1 MKKRILALILAVTAV
16 FNVCPIYAEESVAE
30 TVEENISETENA
42 ILSVTEEN
50 TVSGLVKLTCDSTDD
65 SNIVIGGGE
74 KIYIYANLDS
84 SIDHIGIF
92 RWQLRTPSGNW
103 ATIRDYVLPYAVVS
117 EALVAGTLDENGNV
131 YLRCLAID
139 GETKY
144 VSGIFKITLNSSVE
158 PFTSNVLSPVVEGE
172 TQETQPAAE
181 QTELLVADS
190 AATFGLLS
198 ARAADPAMVL
208 LSETEP
214 ETTVVPEETTT
225 VPEETTTA
233 PEETTTVPEET
244 ATVPEET
251 TTAPEDSEPTEE
263 PEDIVVEDEQE
274 ASPEETEA
282 VEDALTESVE
292 VLSDPEETTAEPQ
305 QPSTP
310 SVEAF
315 HIVVNYTFRH
325 ASQAPLIQ
333 VDGTPAANT
342 FTVSLPAGG
351 HYSGTVASPPEVG
364 YLPYVLAED
373 AEYVTGLTA
382 ETPRITYGEKEYIL
396 AYSVEFKEASSEKT
410 VNVYY
415 IPQQVNFQ
423 VKIYEQNLYNDEY
436 SLVSTEII
444 SDKLANEIVGENH
457 DKPRTGFSPLYYDPN
472 LPISEDGTTVVE
484 IYYDRNYYLVEFEL
498 YHESHGIGGF
508 SAADFANAFGAPPC
522 MVRYNSQVV
531 MPSPTNTGFEFVNWK
546 LREVYLTE
554 TVIVDDKETT
564 QKTVVN
570 DHNYSATQ
578 KSGDFVVAK
587 HNIVYCADW
596 VKANT
601 TYEFVYWLENADSDD
616 AADKENYDVWYI
628 QSVNAQTGDTTGAIK
643 DIKDVVTVRNGYT
656 QLEVN
661 DVTSTR
667 PYLTLNDTLTEKD
680 PKTVIGNGTTTVNI
694 YYSRKEYTLK
704 FYYAIEKTSNKN
716 STYHVIGGSTYYFG
730 GNASGN
736 AQTDEIAAMRQY
748 ASGNQTGNTGQVT
761 ALPILNDSGVERVNT
776 GKYIQTFD
784 AETVN
789 RTDYKYHYISFKA
802 KYGSDISNLWP
813 CDVFNPATRSSSNTH
828 GQWSGKQA
836 FVSAWNGEYRVRY
849 TRDSN
854 INNGNQTI
862 KGKYTQLDANLLW
875 NDTSITDTTVAYACF
890 WENGANINWSVPELY
905 RYNIYLP
912 VLDGETPVTET
923 REYNGVTYYLA
934 DQYNTCD
941 DSSVHSQTQ
950 PGLVG
955 FTAAGRQSQT
965 IANFDKTVYKEAYDM
980 FFYYSRNLYNL
991 TFDDMHGST
1000 LTFSLPYGYYIHN
1013 PNGDSSLHDHSPDY
1027 PDDLEKGECEFVD
1040 WYLDELCQYH
1050 FNHDIRMP
1058 AKNIQVYAK
1067 WKTLEYTARVF
1078 LQKDDI
1084 ANNVAP
1090 IHTETVEFDNFI
1102 KEPNYR
1108 DYQKDDEAGE
1118 SAEGEESTDGSD
1130 GIDGN
1135 NPYKNRLFAGWY
1147 YMDGNEEKRFDFN
1160 TMTLK
1165 ENLDIYAKWTSRIPV
1180 KYSVYYVINE
1190 DGNKVEIAEA
1200 TSGQSL
1206 AGMIKSFIAKV
1217 GEELDAGYR
1226 EGYYPEMRA
1235 HTMTM
1240 DEDEDKNIYYFV
1252 YSYVTD
1258 RDIDYTVTHNFTSDE
1273 FKSTV
1278 LREGYLQEVFHYQ
1291 ISGENAKDR
1300 AASMLVSFREGIT
1313 KDAIGKA
1320 AYDQINTPVT
1330 PDPAM
1335 ETLAAMGITR
1345 DAVALAAEAQAG
1357 ETLND
1362 ADIEA
1367 VWNVVKK
1374 LSPDFYEQNLVLTT
1388 AQSNNV
1394 TFEWE
1399 NRGETAYYQIIHYQ
1413 QSVDGGEYIVKSN
1426 TSIVGNINT
1435 TVSAGKYD
1443 ELQKLYTGFE
1453 LVTPESE
1460 ISGTVKSVEVADDG
1474 TLTEGL
1480 ILRLYYDR
1488 ITYSYTIYHKDYVTQ
1503 KTLAD
1508 PVQGSA
1514 LYETPI
1520 KVSDVCQDI
1529 VGYSVYNPETVYTVT
1544 KDDEEIICYYQGLTV
1559 FYRYQILGGIGGT
1572 LNINDGSAAVGA
1584 SPENEVKLT
1593 VNTGFYLEGWKYAV
1607 GDGELQPV
1615 PDEWLREDKMILTVT
1630 DTKADWVG
1638 KTVYVYAELLPT
1650 TRTFEVTGSDS
1661 SEQKGVHSFLFNIKG
1676 KPETITA
1683 DIDLT
1688 FIIVGNGSIKI
1699 ERLPYGEYTI
1709 TPLGWA
1715 WRYGMP
1721 EVHVGGTK
1729 IDLVDN
1735 KAHVTFSNADDV
1747 KFQYST
1753 ATKTDWLTDSDLREL
1768 HLTTA
1773 TGGTE

>member
-16 FNVCPIYAEESVAE
+16 FNVCPIYAEEAVTE
-30 TVEENISETENA
+30 EIEENISETETDV
-42 ILSVTEEN
+42 LTVTEEN

-74 KIYIYANLDS
+74 KAYIYANLDS

-103 ATIRDYVLPYAVVS
+103 ATVRDYVLPYAVVS
-117 EALVAGTLDENGNV
+117 EALVAGTLDENGNA
-131 YLRCLAID
+131 YLRCLAVD

-144 VSGIFKITLNSSVE
+144 VSGIFKITLNSNVEPLNLNLLPPVAESVE
-158 PFTSNVLSPVVEGE
+158 
-172 TQETQPAAE
+172 QETQPDAE

-190 AATFGLLS
+190 EATFGLLN
-198 ARAADPAMVL
+198 ARADAPAMVL

-214 ETTVVPEETTT
+214 ETTVVPEETA
-225 VPEETTTA
+225 TA
-233 PEETTTVPEET
+233 PEET
-244 ATVPEET
+244 ATVS
-251 TTAPEDSEPTEE
+251 EDSEPAEE
-263 PEDIVVEDEQE
+263 PEEIVVEDEQE
-274 ASPEETEA
+274 ASPEESEA

-292 VLSDPEETTAEPQ
+292 VLSDPEETTAESQ

-342 FTVSLPAGG
+342 FTVSLPTGG

-382 ETPRITYGEKEYIL
+382 ETPRITYDSKEYVL
-396 AYSVEFKEASSEKT
+396 AYSVEFKEVSSEKT

-423 VKIYEQNLYNDEY
+423 VRIYEQNLYNDEY
-436 SLVSTEII
+436 SLVETKII
-444 SDKLANEIVGENH
+444 SDRLANEIVGEDH
-457 DKPRTGFSPLYYDPN
+457 DAPRTGFSPLYYDPN

-498 YHESHGIGGF
+498 YHESHGVDGF
-508 SAADFANAFGAPPC
+508 GAADFANAFGAPPC
-522 MVRYNSQVV
+522 MVRYNSQVI
-531 MPSPTNTGFEFVNWK
+531 MPLPTNTGFEFVNWR

-554 TVIVDDKETT
+554 TVIVDDEETT
-564 QKTVVN
+564 QKIVVN

-578 KSGDFVVAK
+578 ESGDFVVAK

-616 AADKENYDVWYI
+616 SANKENYDVWYI
-628 QSVNAQTGDTTGAIK
+628 QSVNAQTGDKTAAIS
-643 DIKDVVTVRNGYT
+643 DIKNVVTVGNGYT

-694 YYSRKEYTLK
+694 YYSRIEYTLK
-704 FYYAIEKTSNKN
+704 FYYAIEKTAG
-716 STYHVIGGSTYYFG
+716 TYHVIGGSTYYFG
-730 GNASGN
+730 GNASGS
-736 AQTDEIAAMRQY
+736 AQTDEILAMRQY
-748 ASGNQTGNTGQVT
+748 ASGNQRGNTGQVT
-761 ALPILNDSGVERVNT
+761 ALPTLNEKGIGRN
-776 GKYIQTFD
+776 Y
-784 AETVN
+784 TVSHDVDTSTN
-789 RTDYKYHYISFKA
+789 NKYHYISFKA
-802 KYGSDISNLWP
+802 KYGADISNLWP
-813 CDVFNPATRSSSNTH
+813 CDVFNSVERSSANTH
-828 GQWSGKQA
+828 GQWSGMQA

-862 KGKYTQLDANLLW
+862 KGNYTQLDANLLW

-912 VLDGETPVTET
+912 VLDGETPTTET
-923 REYNGVTYYLA
+923 KEYNGVTYYLA

-955 FTAAGRQSQT
+955 FTPAGRQSQT
-965 IANFDKTVYKEAYDM
+965 IADFDKTLYKEAYDM

-1013 PNGDSSLHDHSPDY
+1013 PNDDSSLHDHAPDY
-1027 PDDLEKGECEFVD
+1027 PDDLEEGECEFVD

-1050 FNHDIRMP
+1050 FDHDIRMP

-1180 KYSVYYVINE
+1180 KYNVYYVINV
-1190 DGNKVEIAEA
+1190 DGNNVEIAEA

-1217 GEELDAGYR
+1217 GDELDAGYR

-1235 HTMTM
+1235 HTMIM
-1240 DEDEDKNIYYFV
+1240 DEDDDKNIYYFV

-1258 RDIDYTVTHNFTSDE
+1258 KDIDYTVTHEFTSDE

-1278 LREGYLQEVFHYQ
+1278 LGVDHLHEVFHYQ
-1291 ISGENAKDR
+1291 ISGDHAKER

-1313 KDAIGKA
+1313 RDAIGKA
-1320 AYDQINTPVT
+1320 AYNQINAEGAAE
-1330 PDPAM
+1330 PAM
-1335 ETLAAMGITR
+1335 DTLAAVGITR

-1357 ETLND
+1357 VQLTD
-1362 ADIEA
+1362 AQIDA

-1374 LSPDFYEQNLVLTT
+1374 LSPNFYEQNLVLTT
-1388 AQSNNV
+1388 AQDNNV
-1394 TFEWE
+1394 TFEWK
-1399 NRGETAYYQIIHYQ
+1399 NLDQTAYYQVIHYQ
-1413 QSVDGGEYIVKSN
+1413 QSVDGLEYIVKSS

-1453 LVTPESE
+1453 LVTPEE
-1460 ISGTVKSVEVADDG
+1460 DISGIVKSVEVADDG

-1480 ILRLYYDR
+1480 VLRLYYDR
-1488 ITYSYTIYHKDYVTQ
+1488 ISYDYEIHFVERTTN
-1503 KTLAD
+1503 KKLEE
-1508 PVQGSA
+1508 PVSGSA
-1514 LYETPI
+1514 LFGTVI
-1520 KVSDVCQDI
+1520 KLSDVAKDIEGYILAESDATATIGVSDSTQ
-1529 VGYSVYNPETVYTVT
+1529 
-1544 KDDEEIICYYQGLTV
+1544 IINCEYKGLTV
-1559 FYRYQILGGIGGT
+1559 YYRYQILGGIGGT
-1572 LNINDGSAAVGA
+1572 LSINGDSAAVGT
-1584 SPENEVKLT
+1584 SPEKAVVLT
-1593 VNTGFYLEGWKYAV
+1593 VNTGFYLEGWKYSV
-1607 GDGELQPV
+1607 GEGELQPV
-1615 PDEWLREDKMILTVT
+1615 PDEWLSDDKMTLKVT
-1630 DTKADWVG
+1630 DTRADWVG
-1638 KTVYVYAELLPT
+1638 EMIYVYAELLPT

-1676 KPETITA
+1676 KAETDTE

-1688 FIIVGNGSIKI
+1688 FIIVGNGSIKL

-1721 EVHVGGTK
+1721 RVYVGENN
-1729 IDLVDN
+1729 IDLVDG
-1735 KAHVTFSNADDV
+1735 KANVTFSNADNV
-1747 KFQYST
+1747 VFQYT
-1753 ATKTDWLTDSDLREL
+1753 EATKTYWLTDSDLREL
-1768 HLTTA
+1768 HLA
-1773 TGGTE
+1773 H